1 MYKGGWGCC
10 SFMLIDKLGF
20 QFISSTFTFNQY
32 CKEKK
37 KNNNNDNKEDD
48 NDDKDD
54 HDKNYTCPL
63 KKTWERTR
71 CHLYFVYVI

>member
-1 MYKGGWGCC
+1 MLGIKTNQSTKGQMYKGGGWGCC

-37 KNNNNDNKEDD
+37 
-48 NDDKDD
+48 
-54 HDKNYTCPL
+54 
-63 KKTWERTR
+63 RTITMTIKMTMMIKMIMMTMIKIMTA
-71 CHLYFVYVI
+71 L